1 MDYKSAI
8 KECVA
13 EIAAQLIGLKAQMAS
28 AESCTG
34 GLIATSC
41 TALSGASEWFDTG
54 VVTYTRQSKKGVLGL
69 LERDIRDGLVTEST
83 AISMCEHVA
92 EISRSD
98 FAVST
103 TGVAGP
109 SESEGYKPCAAWIAA
124 HTPMGT
130 VSRWIEHED
139 EGREAN
145 RAHIALEALTL
156 LSEEI
161 EKYIERRR

>member
-1 MDYKSAI
+1 
-8 KECVA
+8 
-13 EIAAQLIGLKAQMAS
+13 MAT

-41 TALSGASEWFDTG
+41 TAKSGASRWFDTG
-54 VVTYTRQSKKGVLGL
+54 VVTYTRQSKKAVLGL

-98 FAVST
+98 FALST

-130 VSRWIEHED
+130 VSRWIEYDD
-139 EGREAN
+139 EGRETN
-145 RAHIALEALTL
+145 RAHIALEALAL
-156 LSEEI
+156 LEEEI
-161 EKYIERRR
+161 EKYSERREAR